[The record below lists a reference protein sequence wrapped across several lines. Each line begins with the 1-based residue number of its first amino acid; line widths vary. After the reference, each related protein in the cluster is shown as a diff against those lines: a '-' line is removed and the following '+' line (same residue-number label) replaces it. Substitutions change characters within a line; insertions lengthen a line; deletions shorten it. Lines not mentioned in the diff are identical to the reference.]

1 MTRRPVSLRRRL
13 TVILVGV
20 AGASVLLLTGVNTV
34 VTQGLLDDT
43 VQDHLVSVRT
53 DRTAAVERGIE
64 AVRASTS
71 SLAADPGLVAA
82 FSDFEAAWQDF
93 STDITPS
100 QQRALEAIAREE
112 VVAPAGDTA
121 VPPAASLVPRTI
133 AGRQAQWL
141 TVAENPFG
149 PDERAAFDDPGGD
162 STWAAAHAAHHPF
175 LRSLLAS
182 TVADDLLMV
191 TADTGEIV
199 YSVSKHLDIGTNA
212 VTGPYAEPALR
223 ALGDGLQ
230 QLTLGST
237 AVVDSSPYLPHG
249 SAPTLFAAVGVR
261 SDSEAIGALV
271 LTIPIER
278 LTDLVTGNQDLE
290 VIGLGD
296 TGQVGVIG
304 ADGTWRTEPRL
315 WTEDPDAYLERLE
328 QLGEEGAATA
338 EEIRRTGSPVLVQS
352 VANPAIE
359 AAQRGQPFLGAVR
372 DGLGATVLAGAEP
385 VVAGGLGWVVVVEQ
399 ARAES
404 TVELWAFL
412 RHLGLLLVILLPGIA
427 VVGAL
432 AARAMTRPIR
442 PVVEASDSLA
452 SGAVDIDLPELG
464 RNEVGDLGQQLVGVA
479 GELRRRRAEIGAEER
494 RIEAVLSGI
503 VPARLMERV
512 RAGDRSFPDM
522 FETATV
528 VSMSLVGVPDDPS
541 DADQDTILE
550 FTTRITSELDHLA
563 DEHGVEVGKVAA
575 NHELFVAGQGQPD
588 ADQEAAARFAV
599 ALAPRVA
606 AVAREFGLDVTARV
620 GAASGTIGTGL
631 VGTSQVSFG
640 IWGDP
645 PATAAILEGLA
656 APGTVLVD
664 AAVAEALGSQWD
676 IQRVAHPGGLDED
689 APDAFLLET
698 SGDATASADDAVPG
712 RDTTHGVAA
721 DAAPGSHG

>member
-1 MTRRPVSLRRRL
+1 MSRGPVSLRRRL

-20 AGASVLLLTGVNTV
+20 AAASVLLLTGVNTV
-34 VTQGLLDDT
+34 VTQALLDDT
-43 VQDHLVSVRT
+43 VQDNLVSVRT
-53 DRTAAVERGIE
+53 DRTAAIERGIE

-71 SLAADPGLVAA
+71 SLGADPGLVAA
-82 FSDFEAAWQDF
+82 FADFAAAWDEF
-93 STDITPS
+93 STDVTPA

-121 VPPAASLVPRTI
+121 VPPAASLVPRTL

-141 TVAENPFG
+141 TVAQNPFD

-162 STWAAAHAAHHPF
+162 SPWATTHADHHPF
-175 LRSLLAS
+175 LRNLMAT
-182 TVADDLLMV
+182 TVASDLLMV

-212 VTGPYAEPALR
+212 ITGPYADPALG
-223 ALGDGLQ
+223 ALRDALQ
-230 QLTLGST
+230 RVTLGST
-237 AVVDSSPYLPHG
+237 VVLDSTPYLPHG
-249 SAPTLFAAVGVR
+249 SAPTMFAAVGVR
-261 SDSEAIGALV
+261 AGSEAIGALV

-304 ADGTWRTEPRL
+304 ADGTWRTEPRQ
-315 WTEDPDAYLERLE
+315 WTEDPDAYLEQLE
-328 QLGEEGAATA
+328 QLGEDGAATA
-338 EEIRRTGSPVLVQS
+338 EEIRRTGSPVLVES

-359 AAQRGQPFLGAVR
+359 AAQRGEQFLGTVR
-372 DGLGATVLAGAEP
+372 NGLGATVLAATEP
-385 VVAGGLGWVVVVEQ
+385 VVAGSLGWVVLVEQ
-399 ARAES
+399 ARSES
-404 TVELWAFL
+404 TVELAAFL
-412 RHLGLLLVILLPGIA
+412 RHIGLLLVILLSAITL
-427 VVGAL
+427 VGGV

-442 PVVEASDSLA
+442 PVVDASDALA
-452 SGAVDIDLPELG
+452 GGAIDIELPELG

-479 GELRRRRAEIGAEER
+479 AELRRRRAEIGAEER

-512 RAGDRSFPDM
+512 RAGERSFPDM

-528 VSMSLVGVPDDPS
+528 VSVSLVGVPDDPS

-550 FTTRITSELDHLA
+550 FTTRITSELDQLA
-563 DEHGVEVGKVAA
+563 EEHGVEVGKVAA
-575 NHELFVAGQGQPD
+575 NHELFVAGQGRPH
-588 ADQEAAARFAV
+588 AGQEAAARFAV
-599 ALAPRVA
+599 AVAPRVA
-606 AVAREFGLDVTARV
+606 AVAREFGLDITARV
-620 GAASGTIGTGL
+620 GAAAGTIGTGL

-645 PATAAILEGLA
+645 PALAAILEGLA

-664 AAVAEALGSQWD
+664 ASVADALGPDWE
-676 IQRVAHPGGLDED
+676 IQRVGHPGGLDED
-689 APDAFLLET
+689 APDAFLLEAP
-698 SGDATASADDAVPG
+698 GHVATPGEDDTRGVDTTRGGDDAV
-712 RDTTHGVAA
+712 A
-721 DAAPGSHG
+721 DARG